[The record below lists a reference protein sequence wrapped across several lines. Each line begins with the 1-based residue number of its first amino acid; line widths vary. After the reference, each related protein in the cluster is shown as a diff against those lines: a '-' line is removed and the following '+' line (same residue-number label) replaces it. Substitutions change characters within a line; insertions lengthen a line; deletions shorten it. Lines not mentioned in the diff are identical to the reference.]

1 MKQLIISLAFVLLS
15 TNSFAF
21 EIFALG
27 TSNTNCRAGGHAYT
41 NTLSELLTAQGI
53 NASILNA
60 GIDGDRPTF
69 MLNRL
74 EQGLKNYPNIKLVLF
89 EPGPNEQNKRF
100 NVEYTEKILA
110 YLQEIKMPTIY
121 SSTTFAQ
128 TAEEAEM
135 TAKKYGAYYYGNWSR
150 SVPRDRENYTFD
162 GVKSP
167 SGHMAAKGCA
177 LWAKN
182 TLPLTL
188 QVIKEKNI
196 Q

>member
-1 MKQLIISLAFVLLS
+1 MKRLIIALAFGFLS
-15 TNSFAF
+15 MNSFAF

-41 NTLSELLTAQGI
+41 NTLNELLVAQGI
-53 NASILNA
+53 NASVVNA

-74 EQGLKNYPNIKLVLF
+74 EQGLRNFPGIKLVLF

-128 TAEEAEM
+128 TAEEAEI
-135 TAKKYGAYYYGNWSR
+135 TAKKYGAYYYGNWSKGV
-150 SVPRDRENYTFD
+150 SRDRENYTYD

-167 SGHMAAKGCA
+167 SGHMAAPGCA
-177 LWAKN
+177 LWAKS
-182 TLPLTL
+182 TLPLIL
-188 QVIKEKNI
+188 EVIKEKNI